1 MIELA
6 NVVRNLRVELY
17 QAIADGRNE
26 PLQFDLGPVELE
38 LSVSIEQT
46 DGVHGKVRFWVVDL
60 GGDMSDKN
68 LTAQKIKLT
77 LTPTIQL
84 RNGQRVNARIAGQAA
99 DGED

>member
-6 NVVRNLRVELY
+6 QVVKDLRSELY
-17 QAIADGRNE
+17 RAIDDGMDE

-38 LSVSIEQT
+38 LSMGVEQT

-68 LTAQKIKLT
+68 LASQRIKLT
-77 LTPTIQL
+77 LSPTIQL
-84 RNGQRVNARIAGQAA
+84 GNGQRVTPRVSGQAE